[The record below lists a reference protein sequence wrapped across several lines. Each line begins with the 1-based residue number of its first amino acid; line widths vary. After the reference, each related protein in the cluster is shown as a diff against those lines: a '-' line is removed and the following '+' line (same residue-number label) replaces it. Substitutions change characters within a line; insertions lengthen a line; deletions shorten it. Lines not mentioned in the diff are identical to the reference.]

1 MVTSLQSPRA
11 MDGHWLY
18 IYVTTEPILVIF
30 QKPKESVPKIL
41 RARSPSPNLTTA
53 SKLPMAIPAKKKE
66 ILSWLGTNVVPS
78 SQAVCILNTH
88 PNPDVF
94 LYISNQLR
102 RMVEAFLTIALPPPL
117 LANGDLC
124 RGGNLS
130 ETTEFCQASLRTVLL
145 KGGTTQERLLTLDS
159 IF

>member
-1 MVTSLQSPRA
+1 MGNGWALALYLCNYRANPGNFPKTKGICSKDSEGSLT
-11 MDGHWLY
+11 L
-18 IYVTTEPILVIF
+18 
-30 QKPKESVPKIL
+30 PK
-41 RARSPSPNLTTA
+41 LTTA
-53 SKLPMAIPAKKKE
+53 SKLPMAVPAKKKE
-66 ILSWLGTNVVPS
+66 ILSWLGTSVVPA
-78 SQAVCILNTH
+78 SQVVCILNTH

-130 ETTEFCQASLRTVLL
+130 ETTEFCQAFLRTVLL
-145 KGGTTQERLLTLDS
+145 KGGTTQERLLTPDS